1 MQPHVKSFIR
11 SIAVNVIMWS
21 LILWFFF
28 KFILWSL
35 NSFRFT
41 FFCSIFVLSSCVSN
55 TINIKPN
62 TEEYSQ
68 LVDTPVYIKRSSDKD
83 IDTFE
88 SELDECIKTSNTRV
102 NRSSKVGIGF
112 GSYLALGGLYTI
124 ATASGVFAPI
134 YVAAGTVGGVLG
146 GSTIFVTRATKEFRE
161 YSSLENCLERQ
172 GHEVVFYD
180 DSKAKEDKS
189 DL

>member
-1 MQPHVKSFIR
+1 MHMQCQCNANAMRYHP
-11 SIAVNVIMWS
+11 
-21 LILWFFF
+21 
-28 KFILWSL
+28 
-35 NSFRFT
+35 
-41 FFCSIFVLSSCVSN
+41 
-55 TINIKPN
+55 
-62 TEEYSQ
+62 
-68 LVDTPVYIKRSSDKD
+68 KRSSKTIIKKSSNKD
-83 IDTFE
+83 INTFE
-88 SELDECIKTSNTRV
+88 GELDECIKTSNTRV

-124 ATASGVFAPI
+124 ATASGIFAPI

-172 GHEVVFYD
+172 GHDVVFYD
-180 DSKAKEDKS
+180 DGKAKKDKS